1 MLLRMADA
9 EISGRLARAMDVSAD
24 DGGSFMVGL
33 INSLICVLCPV
44 MMCLR
49 FFVFRVIERILM

>member
-1 MLLRMADA
+1 MADA
-9 EISGRLARAMDVSAD
+9 EISGRLATAMDVSAD

-49 FFVFRVIERILM
+49 FFVFHVIERILM